1 MERRRHKR
9 FNTNKEI
16 LVSVNDAVMRGR
28 MLNLSDDGCMI
39 ACDSKSASRGRK
51 VTVTLIDRVCVEGEI
66 IWANNRRIGVTFYR
80 KLDTVTVRYFQM
92 DTIALGDSQPL
103 ADQFGRDMPPM
114 RPDRDFD

>member
-1 MERRRHKR
+1 MERRKR
-9 FNTNKEI
+9 ERLNTNKEI
-16 LVSVNDAVMRGR
+16 LVAVNDAVMRGR
-28 MLNLSDDGCMI
+28 MLNLSADGCMI

-66 IWANNRRIGVTFYR
+66 IWADNRRIGVTFYR

-92 DTIALGDSQPL
+92 DTIARGDSQPL

-114 RPDRDFD
+114 RPNRDLD